1 MTKKEEKREPQQT
14 ELAQTI
20 GGYINNHSII
30 MYNSPTIH
38 CFSSRTTAC
47 TTKQEEDE
55 MRPFK
60 LCTRVLKIKLC
71 GNSVYF
77 HSSVLVCVSEK
88 DG

>member
-38 CFSSRTTAC
+38 YMFFFQNNHLHNKATRRR
-47 TTKQEEDE
+47 DE
-55 MRPFK
+55 
-60 LCTRVLKIKLC
+60 TI
-71 GNSVYF
+71 
-77 HSSVLVCVSEK
+77 
-88 DG
+88 